1 MHSTPLLNK
10 AALGAIL
17 FIASCNTKTAVPPA
31 MSDTVKV
38 AVAAVIMADAVYY
51 DEYPATINALNQIE
65 LRPQVS
71 GFISGVYFKDG
82 DRVKKGQLLYAID
95 AQLYAANY
103 QQALAGLAVQ
113 KANVDKAQKDADRYH
128 ELEKNDA
135 VAKQLVDNADAALEV
150 ARRQADAS
158 KANIQAVQ
166 TNVKYTKVYAPFD
179 GVIGISMVKT
189 GAAVSA
195 GQTLLNTISSDK
207 EFAVDFNIDQK
218 EIYHFT
224 SLMTGKQ
231 NLKDSVFTLAFGAD
245 IYPESGKIS
254 LLDRAVNPQTGTIKA
269 RLIFA
274 NTKNLLIAGMNGTVR
289 VKNSTAT
296 KSVLIPY
303 KAVTEQL
310 GEFIVYVPNDSN
322 KVSQRKIILSKQT
335 GNNIIIK
342 AGLKDGEK
350 VVVEGMQK
358 LKEGSVISI
367 IDANKV
373 AAANV
378 LTDTAGKSASI
389 KQENK
394 K

>member
-150 ARRQADAS
+150 ARRQAEAS

-179 GVIGISMVKT
+179 GVIGISIVKT

-224 SLMTGKQ
+224 SLMNGKQ

-254 LLDRAVNPQTGTIKA
+254 LLDRTVNPQTGTIKA
-269 RLIFA
+269 RLIFS

-289 VKNSTAT
+289 VKNAAST
-296 KSVLIPY
+296 KSILIPY
-303 KAVTEQL
+303 KAVTEQ
-310 GEFIVYVPNDSN
+310 
-322 KVSQRKIILSKQT
+322 
-335 GNNIIIK
+335 
-342 AGLKDGEK
+342 
-350 VVVEGMQK
+350 
-358 LKEGSVISI
+358 
-367 IDANKV
+367 
-373 AAANV
+373 
-378 LTDTAGKSASI
+378 
-389 KQENK
+389 
-394 K
+394 